1 MELSA
6 PKPVSAPMPE
16 LAPAHLDFDDLR
28 KLQNKTF
35 QKVC

>member
-1 MELSA
+1 M
-6 PKPVSAPMPE
+6 PVPAPMPE
-16 LAPAHLDFDDLR
+16 LALAHLDFDDLR